1 MLTGKVPLSQFDLGN
16 EPTYIKPIG
25 VFLYRLF
32 LPLTF
37 VKKGFLT
44 F

>member
-25 VFLYRLF
+25 
-32 LPLTF
+32 
-37 VKKGFLT
+37 GFSLSAFFT
-44 F
+44 ANFC